1 MQLQRH
7 LAEFEAAGVAVYA
20 ISYDAPEVLAAFA
33 EEFGITYPL
42 LSDAGSE
49 VIRRYGIL
57 NTLIRPDE
65 AVYGIPYPGSYLT
78 DEAGVVTEK
87 SFYRMYRVRPSTRS
101 LLKDGFGVPLTPEAG
116 PVAESSAPGVRVTAA
131 LGEEA
136 LVFQQRVPLYITFDL
151 NAGLHIYAPGVGG
164 GMLGTTIE
172 VHAPEGIEVGIPIF
186 PTAHPFRLEGS
197 AEALPVLDGNIEVAV
212 PLISTRA
219 DVEPVSL
226 EVVVRYQACDDHQ
239 CFLPQEQTLTL
250 QAPLQGLNRARPRP

>member
-20 ISYDAPEVLAAFA
+20 ISYDAPEILAAFA

-57 NTLIRPDE
+57 NTLVRPDE
-65 AVYGIPYPGSYLT
+65 SVYGIPYPGSYLT

-87 SFYRMYRVRPSTRS
+87 SFYRQYRVRPATRS
-101 LLKDGFGVPLTPEAG
+101 LLKDGFGVPLTPQSG
-116 PVAESSAPGVRVTAA
+116 PVAESGAPGVRVTAA

-136 LVFQQRVPLYITFDL
+136 LVFQQRVPLYVTFALD
-151 NAGLHIYAPGVGG
+151 AGLHIYAPDAGG
-164 GMLGTTIE
+164 EMLGASVE
-172 VHAPEGIEVGIPIF
+172 VRAPEGIDLGAPAF
-186 PTAHPFRLEGS
+186 PEARPFRIEG
-197 AEALPVLDGNIEVAV
+197 AEEALPVLEGAVEVAV

-219 DVEPVSL
+219 GEEPVSL
-226 EVVVRYQACDDHQ
+226 EVVVRYQACDDRQ

-250 QAPLQGLNRARPRP
+250 EVPLQGLNRARPRS